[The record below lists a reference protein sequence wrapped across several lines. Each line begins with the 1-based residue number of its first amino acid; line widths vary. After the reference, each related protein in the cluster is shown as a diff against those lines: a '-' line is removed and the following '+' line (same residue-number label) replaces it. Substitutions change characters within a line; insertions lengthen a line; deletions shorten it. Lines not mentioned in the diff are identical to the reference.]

1 MRGRSLLEV
10 AAVFALLEALRLAPG
25 VAELQRWETRALGA
39 SYFAGILMVAVPVV
53 AVVVSKG
60 SLEDYGLPVRS
71 WARSLS
77 RGLAGYMWL
86 LAPNLVLFFAGVYGL
101 GVASMPVSLLVS
113 GVTLL
118 ALFMVLRRLA
128 SPGPPRPR
136 RDLALLVLL
145 AASPL
150 AVSALAGSLS
160 LRLVST
166 LVWELVFGGAAEEI
180 LYRGYVQGRVNEEFG
195 RPWRLMGVC
204 FGPGL
209 LVSSA
214 IFGVAGA
221 LGTATRMGL
230 GGLSLAVGVHGAALG
245 LFYGF
250 MREAT
255 GDVGASSVANG
266 LNEAV
271 GRLLLRA
278 VS

>member
-1 MRGRSLLEV
+1 MLEV
-10 AAVFALLEALRLAPG
+10 AAVFALLEALRMAPG

-39 SYFAGILMVAVPVV
+39 SYFAGLLMVAVPVA

-60 SLEDYGLPVRS
+60 SLEDYGLSVPR
-71 WARSLS
+71 WAPALA
-77 RGLAGYMWL
+77 RGLIGYIWL
-86 LAPNLVLFFAGVYGL
+86 LAPNLVLFIAGVYGL

-118 ALFMVLRRLA
+118 ALLMVLRRLA

-145 AASPL
+145 VASPL
-150 AVSALAGSLS
+150 AVSSLAGSLS
-160 LRLVST
+160 PRLVST
-166 LVWELVFGGAAEEI
+166 LIWELVFGGAAEEV

-195 RPWRLMGVC
+195 RPWRLRGVP

-214 IFGVAGA
+214 LYGVAGA
-221 LGTATRMGL
+221 LGAAPRLGL
-230 GGLSLAVGVHGAALG
+230 GGLSLAVGVHGVALG

-266 LNEAV
+266 LNDAV
-271 GRLLLRA
+271 GGLLLRA